1 MISTITQDLAR
12 LAPGLVTILA
22 KSSLLLLLALA
33 CARVLRRASASLR
46 HCLYA
51 AAMAGA
57 LLVLPAAFL
66 LPGLNLAVL
75 PSSTP
80 TISKVASSVLATA
93 TVPIPAHADAMTAQ
107 PQAPRLT
114 RPRRVESTA
123 TSTPVASQNGT
134 QITTSLAAPVTPFYT
149 RWSVPGLLILLWL
162 AGSGLIFVRFAI
174 SRLQLHALVSRAVP
188 VQSIPLASHLRWL
201 CRDLGIRREVTVLAS
216 VELDVPIAV
225 GLFDPRIVLS
235 PQSEEWTE
243 TRRQAVLCHE
253 LAHIQRLDAWT
264 QLLGVLAMA
273 IYWFNPLVWIVSR
286 LMRADR
292 ERACDDVV
300 LAFGTP
306 ASEYAHELL
315 EIVSTLVRP
324 QPAAALAMARRSQL
338 EGRVLSLLNP
348 KVAHNRLPSKAAV
361 LLSGAVVAVALPLA
375 AAQLQERPA
384 PVVASAPSASTTSSE
399 GTKLATVATS
409 NSWNETAGLHLP
421 VYPQA
426 VAIEHRDGRGTVSL
440 IGGAHVRSLRAEAYL
455 SRDKMDKVL
464 PFYRE
469 RMKQYGKVIECAGGA
484 NDRVDVRLDP
494 DSIAHPGVCRADEF
508 ATDGTEL
515 KVVDGDARLVTV
527 VRSDDQG
534 SEIALVSYT
543 PGTAED
549 TGAEVWQPAATD
561 VHGRMV
567 EVASHSISDSAQS
580 TSPSQGGCLDS
591 HNVENVSS
599 HSHDGAPRLWAATWS
614 GPGCSIDARSSGEV
628 RFSPDAMQIESISSG
643 GSFEVTD
650 RNGENVRYLKVD
662 PTASGQLN
670 YTYRVNGNAQ
680 PFDAAARSWFSG
692 FLLAME
698 RATGFAA
705 DTRVP
710 ALLAKGG
717 PQAVLAEIPN
727 LTSDY
732 VRQIYFTKLF
742 ENATLSGPQL
752 TEALN
757 EARSEISTDY
767 SLAQVL
773 LTIAR
778 RYDLN
783 DEGQRVAFLNA
794 ANKLKTDYEH
804 SRVLIELLKRPN
816 LSPQIVGAALES
828 AKTISTDYEKGRIL
842 TTLVGLGTFNENE
855 IGTYLDLANSIGTDY
870 EHSRVL
876 MALMEKQKLSPAAVT
891 QVLKSAAKINTD
903 YEKSRI
909 LLAVNDSPNF
919 DEKQV
924 GTYLTLVDSIS
935 TDYERSR
942 DLIALM
948 QHHKLASDSV
958 ARIIAE
964 SARIGTDYEKARVLT
979 EAAQRYPM
987 QGATREAYIKAANS
1001 IGTEYDRNR
1010 TLAAITKGELL

>member
-1 MISTITQDLAR
+1 MIFMIAHDLAR
-12 LAPGLVTILA
+12 LAPGLIAIMA

-66 LPGLNLAVL
+66 LPGLKLAVL

-93 TVPIPAHADAMTAQ
+93 TVPIPAHAEAMTAQ
-107 PQAPRLT
+107 PQAPHLT

-123 TSTPVASQNGT
+123 TSTPVAPQNGT
-134 QITTSLAAPVTPFYT
+134 RMTSVVAPPATPFYT
-149 RWSVPGLLILLWL
+149 RWSAPGLLILLWL

-174 SRLQLHALVSRAVP
+174 SRLQLRALVSRAVP
-188 VQSIPLASHLRWL
+188 VESIPLASHLRWL

-216 VELDVPIAV
+216 AELDVPIAV

-264 QLLGVLAMA
+264 QLLGVLATA
-273 IYWFNPLVWIVSR
+273 TYWFNPLVWIVAH
-286 LMRADR
+286 LMRAER

-348 KVAHNRLPSKAAV
+348 KVAHSRLPSKAAV

-375 AAQLQERPA
+375 AAQLQERNA
-384 PVVASAPSASTTSSE
+384 PVLASSSSARATSSE
-399 GTKLATVATS
+399 GIELAAVATS
-409 NSWNETAGLHLP
+409 NSWNETAGFHLP
-421 VYPQA
+421 VYPHA

-440 IGGAHVRSLRAEAYL
+440 IGGAHVRSMRAEAYL
-455 SRDKMDKVL
+455 SRDKMNKVL
-464 PFYRE
+464 PFYRQQ
-469 RMKQYGKVIECAGGA
+469 MKQYGKVIECAGGA

-494 DSIAHPGVCRADEF
+494 DSIAHPAVCRADEF
-508 ATDGTEL
+508 AADGTEL
-515 KVVDGDARLVTV
+515 KVVDGAARLVIV

-543 PGTAED
+543 PDMTENAS
-549 TGAEVWQPAATD
+549 AEVWSHPVSG
-561 VHGRMV
+561 VHGRV
-567 EVASHSISDSAQS
+567 LEVAAHVGSDGAQS
-580 TSPSQGGCLDS
+580 AAPSQGGCLDS

-599 HSHDGAPRLWAATWS
+599 HSHDGAPRVWAATWS
-614 GPGCSIDARSSGEV
+614 GPGCSIEARSSGEV
-628 RFSPDAMQIESISSG
+628 RFSPDAMQIESISPG
-643 GSFEVTD
+643 GLFEVTD
-650 RNGENVRYLKVD
+650 RNGENVRYLKVE
-662 PTASGQLN
+662 PAAGGLN
-670 YTYRVNGNAQ
+670 YTYRVNRSAQ
-680 PFDAAARSWFSG
+680 QFDAAARSWFSG

-757 EARSEISTDY
+757 EGRSEISTDY

-773 LTIAR
+773 MTVAQ

-794 ANKLKTDYEH
+794 ANKLNTDYEH

-828 AKTISTDYEKGRIL
+828 AKTIHTDYEKGRIL
-842 TTLVGLGTFNENE
+842 TTLVGLGTFNESE

-891 QVLKSAAKINTD
+891 EVLKSAGKISTD

-909 LLAVNDSPNF
+909 LLAVSDSPNF

-948 QHHKLASDSV
+948 EHHKLASDSV

-964 SARIGTDYEKARVLT
+964 SAKISTDYEKARVLT

-1010 TLAAITKGELL
+1010 TLAAITRGELL